1 MSGLARTKISN
12 GVRSLTAR
20 KLCVNLV
27 FAETEHFVNVAKLR
41 ASNVGRSGTK
51 ASVIK
56 MLTNHG
62 QPLEMLANV
71 QGVKL
76 PQTRIQDAIT

>member
-1 MSGLARTKISN
+1 M
-12 GVRSLTAR
+12 
-20 KLCVNLV
+20 
-27 FAETEHFVNVAKLR
+27 NVAKLR
-41 ASNVGRSGTK
+41 ASNVGQSGTK